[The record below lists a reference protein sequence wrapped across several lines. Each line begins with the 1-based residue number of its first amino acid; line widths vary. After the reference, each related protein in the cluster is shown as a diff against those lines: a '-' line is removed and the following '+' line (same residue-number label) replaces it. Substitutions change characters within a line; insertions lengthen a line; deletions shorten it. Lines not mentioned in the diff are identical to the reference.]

1 MLGISEFWYELLKSI
16 HVLAAIVW
24 VGGGVFVQVYTTKLS
39 RADEPERLATFAQD
53 LETLGNKVFAPA
65 SILVLIMGLVMVFLT
80 DGIEI
85 TDLWIIL
92 GLVGIAN
99 TIVLGIA
106 FLGPEAGRLGR
117 MLGERDPSDPEL
129 QQRIARIFTISRIDL
144 TVLLLVVVI
153 MVFKPGA

>member
-1 MLGISEFWYELLKSI
+1 MLGISEFWYELLKSV
-16 HVLAAIVW
+16 HVLSAIAW
-24 VGGGVFVQVYTTKLS
+24 VGGGIFVQIYVTRLS
-39 RADEPERLATFAQD
+39 RADQPERLAGFARD
-53 LETLGNKVFAPA
+53 LEVLGNRVFAPA
-65 SILVLIMGLVMVFLT
+65 SILVLIMGLLMVFLT
-80 DGIEI
+80 DGLHI

-99 TIVLGIA
+99 TIVIGIV

-117 MLGERDPSDPEL
+117 MLAERDPSDAEL

-144 TVLLLVVVI
+144 AVLLAVVVI